1 MEKTVTYRLHVWIE
15 DGTDTDALVLGGV
28 DLTNEAFVIEAG
40 PGELVKVD

>member
-28 DLTNEAFVIEAG
+28 DPMNEAFVIEAAQG
-40 PGELVKVD
+40 YLVQVD